1 MRKPQTREGQLS
13 ELPGTLSE
21 KWPSFRDLLPRV
33 REPQAATYSIQAKV
47 KLGPTRSWTQRS
59 VGTSACFAA
68 DLFISQ
74 GSEFCRLVISQ
85 AVAQPIFLNSRGRRP
100 GKRLQMDIV
109 LKRSVPQERCF
120 SSDLKAF
127 RGS

>member
-74 GSEFCRLVISQ
+74 GSEFCRLVIPQ
-85 AVAQPIFLNSRGRRP
+85 AVAQKADKAAKAEQTSKECCPAQGACSA
-100 GKRLQMDIV
+100 RL
-109 LKRSVPQERCF
+109 L
-120 SSDLKAF
+120 
-127 RGS
+127 